1 MFLWK
6 IVTIKTI
13 EEKIVGLT
21 LFGYMAKDDFQSLSR
36 GGGEGERESVFYNF
50 ELLKCYVCT
59 IQFLVVLYHEIKWQL

>member
-21 LFGYMAKDDFQSLSR
+21 LFGYMAKDDFQSLWGG
-36 GGGEGERESVFYNF
+36 GGGERE
-50 ELLKCYVCT
+50 C
-59 IQFLVVLYHEIKWQL
+59 VL